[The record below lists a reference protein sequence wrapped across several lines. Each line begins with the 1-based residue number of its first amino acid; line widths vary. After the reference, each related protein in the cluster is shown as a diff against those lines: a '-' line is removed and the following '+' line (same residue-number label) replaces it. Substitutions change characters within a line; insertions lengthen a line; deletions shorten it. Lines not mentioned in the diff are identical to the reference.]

1 MTPHRRILAI
11 VWGVNTL
18 GFIAYLVWL
27 ATSHER
33 IMNSREGV
41 VFLLPCV
48 AFLFVFASL
57 RSARHREMEAET
69 DAKENE
75 WNAAHKP

>member
-1 MTPHRRILAI
+1 MTPHPRLLAA
-11 VWGVNTL
+11 VWVLNTL
-18 GFIAYLVWL
+18 GFAGYLVWL

-48 AFLFVFASL
+48 VFLFVFACL
-57 RSARHREMEAET
+57 RAVRPREADTNARET
-69 DAKENE
+69 S
-75 WNAAHKP
+75 WNAARKP